1 MPVFGHMVD
10 LPPMASMPSLKQVI
24 VPLKGDN
31 VFVAPSANVMG
42 DVRIG
47 DNSSIWY
54 GAVLRG
60 EGTGISLGE

>member
-1 MPVFGHMVD
+1 
-10 LPPMASMPSLKQVI
+10 MASMPSLKQVI